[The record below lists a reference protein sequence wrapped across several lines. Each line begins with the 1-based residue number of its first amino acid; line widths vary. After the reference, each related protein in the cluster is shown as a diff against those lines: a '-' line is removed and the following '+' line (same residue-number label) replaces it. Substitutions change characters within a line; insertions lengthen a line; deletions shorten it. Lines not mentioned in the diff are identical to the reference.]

1 MAFAGTVIGAFL
13 GLTTK
18 LGSNVL
24 QKVPYMRRTWRLWAL
39 NGRLVGPRSPRL
51 TQACGLRVDVR
62 QTRGSTCC

>member
-24 QKVPYMRRTWRLWAL
+24 QKVPYMRRTWRLPAVS
-39 NGRLVGPRSPRL
+39 RRVVVPPPPR
-51 TQACGLRVDVR
+51 V
-62 QTRGSTCC
+62 